1 MIDDTGVGIP
11 ADSLGKIFERFY
23 RVDSSRARH
32 MGGFG
37 LGLSIVKSTVER
49 HQGEIEVES
58 NLGTGSRFTVKLAC
72 VG

>member
-1 MIDDTGVGIP
+1 
-11 ADSLGKIFERFY
+11 
-23 RVDSSRARH
+23 